1 MITIFRYALG
11 RLRGQI
17 LGWGIGLGLYAMA
30 MALFYDSMADQRD
43 LLEQYMQSLPR
54 ELFAFLGGATEIFT
68 PAGYLTLEFYSYM
81 PLILGIFVILTAS
94 GLVAAE
100 EENGQL
106 DLVLAHPV
114 SRRALFFGRLL
125 AFLLATVATLALTWL
140 GFVLIVGRTTLGL
153 SPVELAAPL
162 VSLFALLVFFGALA
176 LALSQLLP
184 SRRLAAMVAGLVL
197 VGSFFLT
204 SLARLNESLERL
216 APLSPMN
223 YFQTGDAMNGLKLD
237 WLAVLL
243 GAALVF
249 ALIAW
254 WRFER
259 RDIRVAGEGSWALA
273 WPRRAEEAG

>member
-1 MITIFRYALG
+1 
-11 RLRGQI
+11 
-17 LGWGIGLGLYAMA
+17 MA
-30 MALFYDSMADQRD
+30 RALFYDSMADQRD

-184 SRRLAAMVAGLVL
+184 SRRLAAMVTGLVL

-216 APLSPMN
+216 APLSPLN

-259 RDIRVAGEGSWALA
+259 RDIRVAGEGSWALP